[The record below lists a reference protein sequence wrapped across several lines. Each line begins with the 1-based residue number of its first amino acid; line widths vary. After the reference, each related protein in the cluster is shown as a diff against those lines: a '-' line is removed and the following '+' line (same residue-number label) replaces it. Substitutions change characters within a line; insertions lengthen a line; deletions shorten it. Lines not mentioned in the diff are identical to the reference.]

1 MLYFKSRIILN
12 AERSAFM
19 ISESNLNRYRLFCAV
34 AECESISKAAE
45 MNYISQPAISKAITK
60 MEESLGTTLFVRNH
74 RGVTLTDEGK
84 ILYEQLRAAF
94 DIIKDGEDK
103 LRRIN
108 ELGIGRLRLG
118 TSSIL
123 CKHMLL
129 PYLKGFI
136 KENPH
141 IKITVDCQSSA
152 KIYRQLEDGK
162 VDIGLIVRPENPSD
176 IEFHSL
182 GEIEDVFIASRD
194 YMENLR
200 LREENSV
207 FEEAN
212 IMLLDGANASR
223 MHVDRYFKENNIVP
237 EHILEVS
244 GMDMLIEFARTGI
257 GVACVIKSFVK
268 DELDSGEFVEIPL
281 SVPINKREVGFAYMK
296 STKLTSAMEKFM
308 RCCRSYL
315 S

>member
-1 MLYFKSRIILN
+1 
-12 AERSAFM
+12 M

-34 AECESISKAAE
+34 AECESISRAAE

-60 MEESLGTTLFVRNH
+60 MEESLGTQLFVRNH

-84 ILYEQLRAAF
+84 LLYEQLKVAF

-118 TSSIL
+118 ASAVL

-129 PYLKGFI
+129 PYLKKFI
-136 KENPH
+136 ADNPH
-141 IKITVDCQSSA
+141 VKITVECQSSSKLIRLLA
-152 KIYRQLEDGK
+152 DGRIDVALTVK
-162 VDIGLIVRPENPSD
+162 PDNLSD
-176 IEFHSL
+176 ISFYSL
-182 GEIEDVFIASRD
+182 GEIEDVFVSTSQYI
-194 YMENLR
+194 ENLHIR
-200 LREENSV
+200 GDSTV

-212 IMLLDGANASR
+212 IMLLDGANVSR

-244 GMDMLIEFARTGI
+244 GMDMLIEFVKTGI
-257 GVACVIKSFVK
+257 GVACVIKQFVEQ
-268 DELDSGEFVEIPL
+268 ELSGGSLTEIPL
-281 SVPINKREVGFAYMK
+281 SVPMNKREVGFAYMK
-296 STKLTSAMEKFM
+296 NAKLTSAMERFKNFYENYP
-308 RCCRSYL
+308 S
-315 S
+315 